1 MIFDNFFSKIV
12 LSAIFFIILLGI
24 FWVYSPYSSDRIYM
38 DFLSQIK
45 FIKEIVINGHL
56 DNGII
61 KDISN
66 VFNVTYWDKDKI
78 ILLSSYKTD
87 ITLYLGKNI
96 YAEIKTVSN
105 DGVVP
110 VKSIVDVD
118 SFLDDG
124 LPNSGIIKSLSSNYY
139 SGCVIV
145 VSLK

>member
-110 VKSIVDVD
+110 VKSIFDVD

>member
-12 LSAIFFIILLGI
+12 LSVIFFIILLGI